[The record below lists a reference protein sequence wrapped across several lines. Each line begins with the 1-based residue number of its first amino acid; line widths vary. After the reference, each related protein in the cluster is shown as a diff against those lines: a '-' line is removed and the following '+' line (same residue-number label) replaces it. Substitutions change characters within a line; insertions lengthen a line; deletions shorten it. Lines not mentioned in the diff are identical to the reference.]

1 MYILTRKVD
10 DIESGTFA
18 TIDKEGRAIIQ
29 FFVDKDDAVTYN
41 TQLEALGQD
50 LVITET
56 EDDTIDKLC
65 NVMGYAYSV
74 VEPGEFVIPKIETL
88 QHEPQ

>member
-1 MYILTRKVD
+1 MYILTKELD
-10 DIESGTFA
+10 SIESGTFA
-18 TIDKEGRAIIQ
+18 SIDNDGRAIIQ

-50 LVITET
+50 LVVTET
-56 EDDTIDKLC
+56 EDDTIDKIC

-74 VEPGEFVIPKIETL
+74 VQPGEFVIPKIETL
-88 QHEPQ
+88 QHVTQ

>member
-1 MYILTRKVD
+1 MYILTKELD
-10 DIESGTFA
+10 SIESGTFA
-18 TIDKEGRAIIQ
+18 SIDKEGRAIIQ

-56 EDDTIDKLC
+56 EDDAIDKIC

-74 VEPGEFVIPKIETL
+74 VQPGEFVIPKIETL
-88 QHEPQ
+88 QHVTS